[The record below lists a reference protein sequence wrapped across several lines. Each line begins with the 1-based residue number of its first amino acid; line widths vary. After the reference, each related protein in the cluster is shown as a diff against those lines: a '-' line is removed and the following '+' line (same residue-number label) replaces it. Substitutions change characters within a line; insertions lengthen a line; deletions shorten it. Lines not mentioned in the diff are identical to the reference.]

1 MLLRLQSMWSI
12 APLRNSTRLPPEVR
26 QGDMMLD
33 LECMKLKDAGE
44 KQEVLMPT
52 GGRANGFGLTV
63 TYWSSDLGE
72 NDYGD

>member
-1 MLLRLQSMWSI
+1 
-12 APLRNSTRLPPEVR
+12 
-26 QGDMMLD
+26 MLD

-44 KQEVLMPT
+44 KQEVLTPT